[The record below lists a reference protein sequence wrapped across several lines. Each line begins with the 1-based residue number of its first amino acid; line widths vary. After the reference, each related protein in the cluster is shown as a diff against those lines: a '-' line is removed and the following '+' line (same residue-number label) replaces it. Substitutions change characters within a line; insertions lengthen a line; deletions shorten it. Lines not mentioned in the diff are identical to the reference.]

1 MADKRVYIG
10 VGHGGADPG
19 AVANGFK
26 ESDVNLDVAKA
37 CYDYLK
43 KNGVAVKISRTSDV
57 NKDLNAYIA
66 EANAFKADLAL
77 DIHHN
82 AGGGDGAEVY
92 HTIYAGTGLT
102 LANNILAEMEKIGQ
116 NSRGAKIKKNE
127 YGSDYFGFVRLTD
140 MPAVLVECAF
150 LDNKTDVKI
159 IDTKAERV
167 KMGEAIGKGVLKTLG
182 ITPVK
187 AKSTYTG
194 TLPKLTGKGYIAYG
208 DYGINVERLQKFLNW
223 YGKYDL
229 DVDGKFGAKTLN
241 ALKKYQSAEG
251 LSVDGKFGVK
261 SLAKAK
267 AVKR

>member
-1 MADKRVYIG
+1 MANKKVYIG

-19 AVANGFK
+19 AVANGLK
-26 ESDVNLDVAKA
+26 ESEVNLDVAKA

-43 KNGVAVKISRTSDV
+43 KNGVEVKISRTT
-57 NKDLNAYIA
+57 NAEKELNDRIK

-82 AGGGDGAEVY
+82 AGGGDGAEIY

-102 LANNILAEMEKIGQ
+102 LSNNILAEMEKIGQ
-116 NSRGAKIKKNE
+116 NSRGAKIKKNDS
-127 YGSDYFGFVRLTD
+127 GRDYFGFVRLTD

-187 AKSTYTG
+187 SKSTYTG
-194 TLPKLTGKGYIAYG
+194 NFPKLTGKGYIAYG

-223 YGKYDL
+223 YGKYGL
-229 DVDGKFGAKTLN
+229 KIDGKFGAKTRE
-241 ALKKYQSAEG
+241 ALKKFQDAEG
-251 LSVDGKFGVK
+251 LKIDAKFGVK